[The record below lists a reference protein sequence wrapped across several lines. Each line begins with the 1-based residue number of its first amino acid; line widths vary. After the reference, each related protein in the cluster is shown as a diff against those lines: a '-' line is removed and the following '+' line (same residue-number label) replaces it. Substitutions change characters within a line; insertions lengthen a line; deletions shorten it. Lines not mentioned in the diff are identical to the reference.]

1 MTRYAFL
8 ATAALVGAVA
18 GAPSV
23 YAQGS
28 RTSPVLLEPLDWGPN
43 AAWRRRAGRVRAE
56 RLQWLRQ
63 GDLGSLNA
71 AGANRPGG
79 PLRVLGGAL
88 QSAVLGAFHVP
99 VVVIA
104 YRDRN
109 VQYPVAQFQC
119 LLFSRLPMVCGNP
132 GDRPYSVT
140 TYYEELSQHRIT
152 LDGTVL
158 PVARMDS
165 NAAFYT
171 DGCNGFSIAGRTT
184 CPARPINRM
193 ALMMVAALD
202 SVSLRPGGDTL
213 WSQFDNDGSD
223 GVPNSGDDDGVVDFV
238 DFLQPEIGGECVRL
252 DPPPTG
258 VWSHRFIIA
267 GWMGGV
273 PASARPANVGPDG
286 MYITRTPRRGPTG
299 QPIVVGG
306 QIQYIRVNDYTIQSQ
321 LGGATACDA
330 ATIMGIGT
338 IAHETGHA
346 FGLPDLYDTS
356 GGTQGIGG
364 WGLMGSGNYARPYS
378 PSSFDPW
385 SLLVLG
391 WATVDTLGS
400 SRTVTTGPR
409 LLTDTIFYARTD
421 NPDDFLLVEHRAAVR
436 SDTAQM
442 NPALPDGCPPP
453 LGSSIGGLG
462 FCAKSPGLLLW
473 LINQP
478 KVTGATPGNSVNTG
492 QVHGVALLQAD
503 GLNQLRVPGSNN
515 RGDRGD
521 AFPGSTG
528 NPRFGLLGAPSARS
542 NTGEFIGFILDR
554 IGPLPGGSIS
564 FRFTRRKPSLIA
576 VTGGALI
583 RVNGQSWTRYEDVI
597 PGGDPIQL
605 GADSVQI
612 LANGKTRSRFLAWSN
627 GGPREQTL
635 VSNPAKPDTV
645 IATFTT
651 EHRVLV
657 STTGNGTVTANPP
670 GDLSQGVFFNEG
682 AQVTLTATPGA
693 GFMFAG
699 WRGDTVTTG
708 TILQL
713 TLVKGYD
720 VEARFVPIV
729 AVSVQDALQDIL
741 GPAILSADQRGFL
754 DELGNRNGVFDVGDL
769 LALYRRQGLAVP
781 AVVLR
786 GDGRTAGR
794 QDGRRTP

>member
-18 GAPSV
+18 RAPTV
-23 YAQGS
+23 HAQGT

-43 AAWRRRAGRVRAE
+43 GAWRRLAARVRAE
-56 RLQWLRQ
+56 RLQLLRQ

-79 PLRVLGGAL
+79 PLRALGARL

-104 YRDRN
+104 YRDKN
-109 VQYPVAQFQC
+109 VQYPVTQFQC

-140 TYYEELSQHRIT
+140 TYYEELSRHRIT

-158 PVARMDS
+158 PPARMDS

-193 ALMMVAALD
+193 ALMMVTALD

-213 WSQFDNDGSD
+213 WSQFDNDGPD
-223 GVPNSGDDDGVVDFV
+223 GLPNSGDDDGVVDFV

-252 DPPPTG
+252 DPPPSG

-273 PASARPANVGPDG
+273 PPSARPANVGPDG
-286 MYITRTPRRGPTG
+286 MYITRTPRRGPNG
-299 QPIVVGG
+299 LPIMVGG
-306 QIQYIRVNDYTIQSQ
+306 QTQYIRVNDYTIQSQ
-321 LGGATACDA
+321 LGGASACDA

-378 PSSFDPW
+378 PSSYDPW

-400 SRTVTTGPR
+400 SRTVATAPR
-409 LLTDTIFYARTD
+409 HLSDTIFYARTD
-421 NPDDFLLVEHRAAVR
+421 TPDDFLLVENRAAVL

-478 KVTGATPGNSVNTG
+478 KVTGATPSNSVNTG

-528 NPRFGLLGAPSARS
+528 NARFSLLGAPSARS
-542 NTGEFIGFILDR
+542 NTGEFIGFIIDR
-554 IGPLPGGSIS
+554 VTPQPGGSMS
-564 FRFTRRKPSLIA
+564 FRFTRRQPSLIG
-576 VTGGALI
+576 VNGGALI
-583 RVNGQSWTRYEDVI
+583 RVNGQSWTRYDDVI

-612 LANGKTRSRFLAWSN
+612 LASGKTRSRFLAWSN
-627 GGPREQTL
+627 GGPREQTM
-635 VSNPAKPDTV
+635 VSNPAKPDT
-645 IATFTT
+645 IMATFTT

-657 STTGNGTVTANPP
+657 TTTGNGTVTASPP
-670 GDLSQGVFFNEG
+670 GDLSQGGFFNEG

-708 TILQL
+708 ATLQL

-720 VEARFVPIV
+720 VEARFVPLV
-729 AVSVQDALQDIL
+729 AVSVQDALQDVL
-741 GPAILSADQRGFL
+741 GQSALSADQRSFL
-754 DELGNRNGVFDVGDL
+754 DELGNRNGLFDVGDL
-769 LALYRRQGLAVP
+769 LALYRRQGLV
-781 AVVLR
+781 
-786 GDGRTAGR
+786 GRL
-794 QDGRRTP
+794 

>member
-1 MTRYAFL
+1 MKRYVLL
-8 ATAALVGAVA
+8 ATATLVGSVA
-18 GAPSV
+18 TVPV
-23 YAQGS
+23 VHAQGS
-28 RTSPVLLEPLDWGPN
+28 RTAPVLLEPFDWGPS
-43 AAWRRRAGRVRAE
+43 AAWRRRSTQVRTE
-56 RLQWLRQ
+56 RLQLLRQ
-63 GDLGSLNA
+63 GNLRSLNA
-71 AGANRPGG
+71 IGPVRAGGQPA
-79 PLRVLGGAL
+79 RVVGAL
-88 QSAVLGAFHVP
+88 AQTAVTGAFHVP
-99 VVVIA
+99 VVVIG
-104 YRDRN
+104 YRDKN
-109 VQYPVAQFQC
+109 VDYPTTQFQC
-119 LLFSRLPMVCGNP
+119 LLFSRLPLVCGNP

-152 LDGTVL
+152 LDGSVL
-158 PVARMDS
+158 PPARMDS

-184 CPARPINRM
+184 CPNRPINRM

-213 WSQFDNDGSD
+213 WSQFDNDGAD

-258 VWSHRFIIA
+258 IWSHRFIIA

-273 PASARPANVGPDG
+273 AASSRPANIGSDG
-286 MYITRTPRRGPTG
+286 MYITRTPRRGANG

-306 QIQYIRVNDYTIQSQ
+306 QTQFIRVNDYTIQSQ
-321 LGGATACDA
+321 LGGATACDGTA
-330 ATIMGIGT
+330 IMGIGT

-364 WGLMGSGNYARPYS
+364 WGIMGSGNYARPYS
-378 PSSFDPW
+378 PSSYDAW

-391 WATVDTLGS
+391 WTTVDSLGP

-409 LLTDTIFYARTD
+409 LLTDTVFYAATL
-421 NPDDFLLVEHRAAVR
+421 NPDDFLLVENRAAVQ

-478 KVTGATPGNSVNTG
+478 KVTGATPSNSVNTG
-492 QVHGVALLQAD
+492 FIHGVALLQAD
-503 GLNQLRVPGSNN
+503 GLNQLRQPGSAN

-521 AFPGSTG
+521 GFPGSSG
-528 NPRFGLLGAPSARS
+528 NTRFSLLASPSARS
-542 NTGEFIGFILDR
+542 NTGDFIGFIIDR
-554 IGPLPGGSIS
+554 ITSIPGGSMS
-564 FRFTRRKPSLIA
+564 FRFTRRQPSLIA
-576 VTGGALI
+576 VNGGALI
-583 RVNGQSWTRYEDVI
+583 RVNGQSWTRYDDVI
-597 PGGDPIQL
+597 PGGDQIQL
-605 GADSVQI
+605 GADEVQI
-612 LANGKTRSRFLAWSN
+612 LAAGKTRTRFVAWSN

-635 VSNPAKPDTV
+635 VSNPAKPDT
-645 IATFTT
+645 ITATFTT

-657 STTGNGTVTANPP
+657 TTTGSGTVTASPP

-682 AQVTLTATPGA
+682 AQITLTASPSQ
-693 GFMFAG
+693 GFLFAG

-708 TILQL
+708 TTLPL
-713 TLVKGYD
+713 TLTKGYD

-729 AVSVQDALQDIL
+729 AVSVQDALQDVL
-741 GPAILSADQRGFL
+741 GRGTLSADQRTFL
-754 DELGNRNGVFDVGDL
+754 DELGNRNGLFDVGDL

-781 AVVLR
+781 AALLR
-786 GDGRTAGR
+786 R
-794 QDGRRTP
+794 P